1 MRKRFL
7 KVAALIAC
15 FSILTLYV
23 PGLVGAEKSE
33 RVQARVDFKMMFKKP
48 ALFLSYF
55 LPFLQ
60 PLFDNT
66 TPATPNDQ
74 NSTNLKKIRIT
85 GGLTSP
91 PRPGGGD

>member
-7 KVAALIAC
+7 KIAALIAC

-23 PGLVGAEKSE
+23 PGLLNAEKT
-33 RVQARVDFKMMFKKP
+33 VKHQARVDFKLMFQKP

-66 TPATPNDQ
+66 TPATTQQ
-74 NSTNLKKIRIT
+74 NSTNVKKIRIT
-85 GGLTSP
+85 GGLASP
-91 PRPGGGD
+91 PRTAGGD

>member
-15 FSILTLYV
+15 FSLLSLYV
-23 PGLVGAEKSE
+23 PGLVGAEKA
-33 RVQARVDFKMMFKKP
+33 VKHQARVDFKLMFQKP

-60 PLFDNT
+60 PMFDNT
-66 TPATPNDQ
+66 TPATPQ
-74 NSTNLKKIRIT
+74 QSSTNVKKIRIT
-85 GGLTSP
+85 GGSGSGTPSKD
-91 PRPGGGD
+91 G